1 MCIGYANEKEQANGS
16 YYPHGRLN
24 LMNEVT
30 LARESYHLILK
41 DFGLEGD
48 SEIGEAKIA
57 FDWLEDYLTSEISFL
72 LDHDF
77 NRLLNALYRID
88 ISESK
93 TKELLQLSQN
103 GEIARNLAKA
113 IIERERQKVITRQQF
128 RST

>member
-1 MCIGYANEKEQANGS
+1 
-16 YYPHGRLN
+16 
-24 LMNEVT
+24 MNEVT
-30 LARESYHLILK
+30 LAMESYHLILR
-41 DFGLEGD
+41 DFGLEED

-57 FDWLEDYLTSEISFL
+57 FDWLEEYLTKQINYL

-93 TKELLQLSQN
+93 MKELLQFSQ
-103 GEIARNLAKA
+103 GDEIARNIAKA